1 MDNQC
6 LICTDDFALKKLWHC
21 KRCHQ
26 AFHYKCIIEWKKK
39 TDNYPVYFICPAC
52 TLKYRACCCCI
63 KWDRRFLLYLASSII
78 ICLSIVLML
87 DMLLLGVLI
96 IFYLIS

>member
-6 LICTDDFALKKLWHC
+6 LICTDDFAQKKLWHC

-52 TLKYRACCCCI
+52 TLKYRACCCI

-87 DMLLLGVLI
+87 YMLLLGVLI